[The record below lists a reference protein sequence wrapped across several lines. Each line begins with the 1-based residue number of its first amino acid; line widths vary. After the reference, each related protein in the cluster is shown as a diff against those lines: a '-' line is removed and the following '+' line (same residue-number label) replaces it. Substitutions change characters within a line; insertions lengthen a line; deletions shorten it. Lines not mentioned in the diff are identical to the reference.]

1 MSRSRKELE
10 LALGAQ
16 LNALLSAARVLTER
30 SAAAFQP
37 GLQPA
42 AFHVARW
49 LLAFGPAKPSEIAE
63 AVGMD
68 RSSISALIREMK
80 GFGLAASEQDAA
92 DKRAVIV
99 SLTPLGKERV
109 RAALDLRGTEYFSR
123 IDDWSNDDIARF
135 TELLRRFN
143 R

>member
-1 MSRSRKELE
+1 MLSRLGRVAQHEPIPGE
-10 LALGAQ
+10 ALLDGGDGAQ
-16 LNALLSAARVLTER
+16 HAPV
-30 SAAAFQP
+30 
-37 GLQPA
+37 
-42 AFHVARW
+42 
-49 LLAFGPAKPSEIAE
+49 
-63 AVGMD
+63 
-68 RSSISALIREMK
+68 IREMK
-80 GFGLAASEQDAA
+80 GSGLAASEQDAA